1 MKMNSCYP
9 NSSLSG
15 DYRHRSITSLHM
27 YLYYAYI
34 TIAQNIWDLFYSNPP
49 GMRAGNFLI
58 PCKSID
64 AMTWLNC
71 LRFGGFFAGE
81 FWFNIRQEIQINLN
95 FEKVSTM
102 GLSLGKGFRTLNL
115 QNDKCHQLKKK
126 LIWVCHT
133 VPKIIWSYRFVLAQC
148 QQCTVKKKKKK
159 GKSISV
165 LQYIVHP
172 VRHDVFGRAL
182 LKTFIRKSI
191 YILVRIIKCLKFPH
205 ILTWPVIIN

>member
-1 MKMNSCYP
+1 MDFLPVNFAVFS
-9 NSSLSG
+9 
-15 DYRHRSITSLHM
+15 
-27 YLYYAYI
+27 
-34 TIAQNIWDLFYSNPP
+34 PP
-49 GMRAGNFLI
+49 TFGVFSVVFSFTYFDFFSDIKWVQYQAGNSDKFKLW
-58 PCKSID
+58 KSFYNGII
-64 AMTWLNC
+64 TWKGVQNVKPTK
-71 LRFGGFFAGE
+71 
-81 FWFNIRQEIQINLN
+81 WQMS
-95 FEKVSTM
+95 ST
-102 GLSLGKGFRTLNL
+102 L
-115 QNDKCHQLKKK
+115 KK